1 MSSDSHKI
9 DTALNN
15 SDILAM
21 IRIIDVVSTRG
32 AIQASEMKLVG
43 DLYEKLKM
51 IVESAKS

>member
-1 MSSDSHKI
+1 MSGDNKKV
-9 DTALNN
+9 DTTLNN
-15 SDILAM
+15 SDILAI

-43 DLYEKLKM
+43 DLYDKLKT